1 MNRSLRIAITLKAA
15 DDSFGPILRIWPRL
29 AFFFWPVGPL
39 YFQLFTYHDL
49 CLLLTL
55 PPTVR
60 KQSRPQ
66 PADLKLSISA
76 VQRSFYRI
84 SFLSSQSTTDLLSL
98 LLVYLFLLFD
108 VPLIVQ
114 LAKHPS
120 CARSSSLSLLFSP
133 RLINFAISFLPM
145 WIIRSRLWSSIPQY
159 IHLLSQL
166 LTFLSSYLPPP
177 PFL

>member
-1 MNRSLRIAITLKAA
+1 MIILARYCKFDHGSRFSSDLSALSTP
-15 DDSFGPILRIWPRL
+15 DSSPHG
-29 AFFFWPVGPL
+29 
-39 YFQLFTYHDL
+39 L

-66 PADLKLSISA
+66 PADLKLNISA
-76 VQRSFYRI
+76 VQRSCYRI

-114 LAKHPS
+114 LAQHPS
-120 CARSSSLSLLFSP
+120 CARSSSPSLLFSP
-133 RLINFAISFLPM
+133 RLINFANSFLPM
-145 WIIRSRLWSSIPQY
+145 NDCDRRYLSIY
-159 IHLLSQL
+159 
-166 LTFLSSYLPPP
+166 TF
-177 PFL
+177 